1 MEYNWLMYSW
11 STDEVKFKKDY
22 PEKYKEWKLIQEI
35 NFGSDDIQLNK
46 KQLIDLWPRI
56 SQDLDIYKRRLLEYL
71 VWGKL
76 YSLPANVTFWS

>member
-1 MEYNWLMYSW
+1 MYSW

-46 KQLIDLWPRI
+46 
-56 SQDLDIYKRRLLEYL
+56 
-71 VWGKL
+71 
-76 YSLPANVTFWS
+76 NN